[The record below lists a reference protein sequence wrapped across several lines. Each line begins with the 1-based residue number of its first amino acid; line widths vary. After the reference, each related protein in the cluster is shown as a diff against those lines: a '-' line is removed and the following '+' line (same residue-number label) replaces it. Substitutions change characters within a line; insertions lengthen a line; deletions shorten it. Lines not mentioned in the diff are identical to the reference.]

1 MRQLNDL
8 MSALNSGTNVPEST
22 TGGAMTGGT
31 TTGNAPVDLNA
42 PVDPL
47 EPAVPTESFTQFV
60 TGNLLIEDR
69 RPARDRFDVLV
80 TDVPFGVLSNVNGG
94 ISNGVVPADFAVMV
108 DGITAEFLDAN
119 DNVIAVATAF
129 EAEFQAADLVTLAY
143 SIRDANQLAA
153 LSGVSKI
160 RVSQT
165 EPGTLSLVELAT
177 VSAVSGSTVAITA
190 PATTGDATTGDATT
204 GGATTGGA
212 MTGGATTDQA
222 AMAADAQRNLLNQ
235 QLNQAQ
241 DGFNAETRAV
251 NAQLAAGE
259 ITPTQQDAML
269 ADINARRNALV
280 QQINAQMAQADVAPA
295 TGGTPTGG
303 NPAPPETGGPDP
315 LPPEVDGG
323 IETVTVVGDVNLQ
336 YGFEGPMTAADRSGF
351 IVMNR
356 VKVDMSSETRP
367 IPGTMG
373 DHDGNPVTPDQELTY
388 AQLGTVLQSAGLTYD
403 DLVDHPGLNG
413 YIAKGIGVVPPAAAG
428 TNAAIVPA
436 IDPATNDF
444 VEFVFE
450 PRENVLAGVLMQT
463 VGAETQDPTD
473 DRFQLGGVNVT
484 SSDLVGF
491 PTVTHAE
498 LLSAV
503 GSDMTLIGHYMFD
516 QNAFFAREA
525 ELPPEGGAPELVQTN
540 GYEGP
545 ITALGAGFIEV
556 MGSRLN
562 VAADVEIPAV
572 TPLEGQQVFRGQ
584 DLPYLAD
591 NQRGP
596 YRFLPIIGATFAGET
611 LDDGNNNVSSV
622 GFIEL
627 AENVLVTPVSV
638 QFDTVFP
645 QLPGMAARSVLLSGD
660 TRFRG
665 DWMDVGAVPVSIGG
679 TIDTV
684 DQLSNP
690 TATGM
695 LFGMVGYYDTVNDEF
710 WVVEGETEYHPE
722 GTVRITRALGR
733 QGDGEGRLEIRGQVK
748 PAPDSDGT
756 IRIPD
761 TVFIDAG
768 SMGTYSLATT
778 QSVDRIPVGV
788 DPLNIPATFANV
800 GTFRISLRT
809 GTQTSGTIVPEY
821 ISGEV
826 PGRSE
831 IGGQTRGVDIRDE
844 RTPAGFPVPLDP
856 LEPGVVPATT
866 NLLDALVTA
875 DGQVAAGVNAVIES
889 RPGRQRVNIAISAPQ
904 SLFGADL
911 FAGLDLTD
919 PEAALAIDPARLILT
934 ATDAL
939 GNVSEVPVTFVAIPD
954 PDNAG
959 GVLIETSLR
968 GQFAVDLA
976 GRTLS
981 VQLQSGENR
990 VTLTS
995 GSLNAGLVFTPGAV
1009 VPDVVTT
1016 PAGPVTP
1023 PVDPAVTPEPVAVIG
1038 TPPVAETPV
1047 ESLLAALTGIVTV
1060 DNRIAVQQRID
1071 VDITGVPVTALSNVA
1086 GLIVIGQIPQTFD
1099 VAVTGVTAEF
1109 LNANGDIVALSP
1121 DFTAVFETA
1130 TTVTLSLSVRDAAQL
1145 TALASATEVRL
1156 VQSVSGVL
1164 GVSEIATLPIQGAT
1178 TVLVAVVQ

>member
-1 MRQLNDL
+1 
-8 MSALNSGTNVPEST
+8 
-22 TGGAMTGGT
+22 
-31 TTGNAPVDLNA
+31 
-42 PVDPL
+42 
-47 EPAVPTESFTQFV
+47 
-60 TGNLLIEDR
+60 
-69 RPARDRFDVLV
+69 
-80 TDVPFGVLSNVNGG
+80 
-94 ISNGVVPADFAVMV
+94 
-108 DGITAEFLDAN
+108 
-119 DNVIAVATAF
+119 
-129 EAEFQAADLVTLAY
+129 
-143 SIRDANQLAA
+143 
-153 LSGVSKI
+153 
-160 RVSQT
+160 
-165 EPGTLSLVELAT
+165 
-177 VSAVSGSTVAITA
+177 
-190 PATTGDATTGDATT
+190 
-204 GGATTGGA
+204 
-212 MTGGATTDQA
+212 
-222 AMAADAQRNLLNQ
+222 
-235 QLNQAQ
+235 
-241 DGFNAETRAV
+241 
-251 NAQLAAGE
+251 
-259 ITPTQQDAML
+259 
-269 ADINARRNALV
+269 
-280 QQINAQMAQADVAPA
+280 
-295 TGGTPTGG
+295 
-303 NPAPPETGGPDP
+303 
-315 LPPEVDGG
+315 
-323 IETVTVVGDVNLQ
+323 
-336 YGFEGPMTAADRSGF
+336 
-351 IVMNR
+351 
-356 VKVDMSSETRP
+356 
-367 IPGTMG
+367 
-373 DHDGNPVTPDQELTY
+373 
-388 AQLGTVLQSAGLTYD
+388 
-403 DLVDHPGLNG
+403 
-413 YIAKGIGVVPPAAAG
+413 
-428 TNAAIVPA
+428 
-436 IDPATNDF
+436 
-444 VEFVFE
+444 
-450 PRENVLAGVLMQT
+450 
-463 VGAETQDPTD
+463 
-473 DRFQLGGVNVT
+473 
-484 SSDLVGF
+484 
-491 PTVTHAE
+491 
-498 LLSAV
+498 
-503 GSDMTLIGHYMFD
+503 
-516 QNAFFAREA
+516 
-525 ELPPEGGAPELVQTN
+525 
-540 GYEGP
+540 
-545 ITALGAGFIEV
+545 
-556 MGSRLN
+556 
-562 VAADVEIPAV
+562 
-572 TPLEGQQVFRGQ
+572 
-584 DLPYLAD
+584 
-591 NQRGP
+591 
-596 YRFLPIIGATFAGET
+596 
-611 LDDGNNNVSSV
+611 
-622 GFIEL
+622 
-627 AENVLVTPVSV
+627 
-638 QFDTVFP
+638 
-645 QLPGMAARSVLLSGD
+645 
-660 TRFRG
+660 
-665 DWMDVGAVPVSIGG
+665 MDVGAVPVSIGG

-1086 GLIVIGQIPQTFD
+1086 GLIVNGQIPETFD

-1164 GVSEIATLPIQGAT
+1164 GVTELVTLPIQGAT
-1178 TVLVAVVQ
+1178 TQLVAVVP